1 MTISNPQLAP
11 GVHFFERDESQIQI
25 GINPSSAII
34 LDKQIGKQIF
44 QLLSGNNSVAQICLE
59 LNQAGFTESSG
70 KNLLIQLANLGLLI
84 SGPTTQTYDDKN
96 PVSGLQRLNLN
107 RETVGSHQAMKAR
120 IACEIAIHGA
130 GRLGTTLG
138 LLLASSGY
146 PNITVRDSQL
156 VREDDLTP
164 WGASRV
170 DIGNRRD
177 HTARNLME
185 RMIRG
190 ASSHKNSLRF
200 QAQRRVEI
208 LLPDQRANFPWIAA
222 TSADAFAAKDI
233 SYLFAATSSSAS
245 LVSSII
251 TPGQQPCLRCL
262 HLHRCDQ
269 DCAWPRIELQVA
281 AHNTVDTAPIAL
293 IIRTALLIQAVLNRW
308 VDADLT
314 DATAN
319 SASSLTQL
327 GLLPSQDETYP
338 TYFHPACGCRLD
350 LSG

>member
-1 MTISNPQLAP
+1 MTLSNPQLAP
-11 GVHFFERDESQIQI
+11 GVHFFERNESQIQI

-34 LDKQIGKQIF
+34 LDKHIGAQIF
-44 QLLSGNNSVAQICLE
+44 KLLSGNNSVAQICRE
-59 LNQAGFTESSG
+59 LNQTGFTESSG
-70 KNLLIQLANLGLLI
+70 ENFLIQLANLGLLT
-84 SGPTTQTYDDKN
+84 SGPTIQTYDDKN

-107 RETVGSHQAMKAR
+107 RETVGSHQAMKQR

-138 LLLASSGY
+138 VLLVSSGY
-146 PNITVRDSQL
+146 PNITVRDPQL
-156 VREDDLTP
+156 VREDDLTV

-177 HTARNLME
+177 HTARNLIE

-200 QAQRRVEI
+200 QAQRRIEI
-208 LLPDQRANFPWIAA
+208 LLPDQRANFPWIDA
-222 TSADAFAAKDI
+222 TSADTFAAKDT

-245 LVSSII
+245 LISSII
-251 TPGQQPCLRCL
+251 TPGHQPCLRCL

-269 DCAWPRIELQVA
+269 DPDWPRIELQVTS
-281 AHNTVDTAPIAL
+281 HNAVDTAPIAL
-293 IIRTALLIQAVLNRW
+293 IVRTALLIQATINHW
-308 VDADLT
+308 VDADST
-314 DATAN
+314 TAAQN
-319 SASSLTQL
+319 SAFSLMQL

-338 TYFHPACGCRLD
+338 TYFHPTCGCRLD

>member
-1 MTISNPQLAP
+1 MTLSNPQLAP
-11 GVHFFERDESQIQI
+11 GVHFFERNESQIQI
-25 GINPSSAII
+25 GINPSSAVI

-44 QLLSGNNSVAQICLE
+44 QLLSGNNSVAQICRE
-59 LNQAGFTESSG
+59 LNQTGVTESSG
-70 KNLLIQLANLGLLI
+70 RNFLIQLANLGLLT
-84 SGPTTQTYDDKN
+84 SGPTIQTYDDKN
-96 PVSGLQRLNLN
+96 PVSGIQRLNLN
-107 RETVGSHQAMKAR
+107 RETAGSHQAMKRR

-138 LLLASSGY
+138 LLLVSSGY
-146 PNITVRDSQL
+146 PNITMHDSQL

-190 ASSHKNSLRF
+190 ASAHKNSLRF
-200 QAQRRVEI
+200 QAQCRVEI
-208 LLPDQRANFPWIAA
+208 LLPDQRANFPWIDA

-233 SYLFAATSSSAS
+233 SYLFAATSSSVGI
-245 LVSSII
+245 VSSII

-269 DCAWPRIELQVA
+269 DSAWPRIELQVA
-281 AHNTVDTAPIAL
+281 AHNAVDTAPIAL
-293 IIRTALLIQAVLNRW
+293 IIRTALLIQAALNRW
-308 VDADLT
+308 IDADLT
-314 DATAN
+314 VGVEN
-319 SASSLTQL
+319 SPSSLTQL
-327 GLLPSQDETYP
+327 SLLPSQDETYP
-338 TYFHPACGCRLD
+338 TYFHPTCGCRLD

>member
-11 GVHFFERDESQIQI
+11 GVHFFERNESQIQI

-70 KNLLIQLANLGLLI
+70 RNFLIRLANLGLLTA
-84 SGPTTQTYDDKN
+84 GPTTQTYDDKN

-130 GRLGTTLG
+130 GRLGTTLA

-177 HTARNLME
+177 HTVRNLME

-200 QAQRRVEI
+200 QALRRVEI

-222 TSADAFAAKDI
+222 TSADTFAAKDI

-245 LVSSII
+245 LISSII

-269 DCAWPRIELQVA
+269 DPAWPRIELQVA
-281 AHNTVDTAPIAL
+281 AHSAVDTAPIAL
-293 IIRTALLIQAVLNRW
+293 IIRTALLIQATLNRW
-308 VDADLT
+308 VDAVLT
-314 DATAN
+314 DAPAN
-319 SASSLTQL
+319 SPSSFTQL

>member
-11 GVHFFERDESQIQI
+11 GVHFFERNESQIQI

-70 KNLLIQLANLGLLI
+70 RNFLIQLANLGLLTA
-84 SGPTTQTYDDKN
+84 GPTTQTYDDKN

-130 GRLGTTLG
+130 GRLGTTLA

-177 HTARNLME
+177 HTVRNLME

-200 QAQRRVEI
+200 QALRRVEI

-222 TSADAFAAKDI
+222 TSADTFAAKDI

-245 LVSSII
+245 LISSII

-269 DCAWPRIELQVA
+269 DPAWPRIELQVA
-281 AHNTVDTAPIAL
+281 AHSAVDTAPIAL
-293 IIRTALLIQAVLNRW
+293 IIRTALLIQATLNRW
-308 VDADLT
+308 VDADFA
-314 DATAN
+314 DAPAN
-319 SASSLTQL
+319 SASSFTQL
-327 GLLPSQDETYP
+327 GLLASQDETYP

>member
-11 GVHFFERDESQIQI
+11 GVHFFERDEFQIQI

-44 QLLSGNNSVAQICLE
+44 TLLSGNNSVAQICIE
-59 LNQAGFTESSG
+59 LNQAGITESSG
-70 KNLLIQLANLGLLI
+70 KNFLIQLANLGLLT

-208 LLPDQRANFPWIAA
+208 LLPDQRANFPWI
-222 TSADAFAAKDI
+222 D
-233 SYLFAATSSSAS
+233 ATSSSAS

-281 AHNTVDTAPIAL
+281 AHNAVDTAPIAL

-314 DATAN
+314 DAPPN

>member
-1 MTISNPQLAP
+1 MTLSNPQLAP
-11 GVHFFERDESQIQI
+11 GVHFFERNESQIQI

-34 LDKQIGKQIF
+34 LDKHIGAQIF
-44 QLLSGNNSVAQICLE
+44 KLLSGNNSVAQICRE
-59 LNQAGFTESSG
+59 LNQTGFTESSG
-70 KNLLIQLANLGLLI
+70 ENFLIQLANLGLLT
-84 SGPTTQTYDDKN
+84 SGPTIQTYDDKN

-107 RETVGSHQAMKAR
+107 RETVGSHQAMKQR

-138 LLLASSGY
+138 VLLVSSGY
-146 PNITVRDSQL
+146 PNITVRDPQL
-156 VREDDLTP
+156 VREDDLTV

-177 HTARNLME
+177 HTARNLIE

-200 QAQRRVEI
+200 QAQRRIEI
-208 LLPDQRANFPWIAA
+208 LLPDQRANFPWIDA
-222 TSADAFAAKDI
+222 TSADTFAAKDT

-245 LVSSII
+245 LISSII
-251 TPGQQPCLRCL
+251 TPGHQPCLRCL

-269 DCAWPRIELQVA
+269 DPDWPRIELQVT
-281 AHNTVDTAPIAL
+281 AHNAVDTAPIAL
-293 IIRTALLIQAVLNRW
+293 IVRTALLIQATINHW

-314 DATAN
+314 TAAQN
-319 SASSLTQL
+319 SAFSLMQL

-338 TYFHPACGCRLD
+338 TYFHPTCGCRLD